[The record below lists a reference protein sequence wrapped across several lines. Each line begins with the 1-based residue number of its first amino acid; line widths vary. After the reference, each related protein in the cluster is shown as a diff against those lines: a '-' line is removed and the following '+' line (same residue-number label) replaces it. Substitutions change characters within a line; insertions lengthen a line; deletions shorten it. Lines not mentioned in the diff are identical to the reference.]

1 MVEISTRRLKDIVE
15 ATRTIMEADKKLRE
29 LFCDC
34 KSDSR
39 LENAAYALLDVFFD
53 ISGEE
58 LKPEEDFS
66 KDSKAMRLVMDKH
79 ISSEQVA
86 LILEKMQKE
95 SRKHAPP
102 KLYTEAE
109 IRRFLDENG
118 GYAADRGYIP
128 PKNVT
133 PRDDLRPKDL
143 TVYYDPMPEGVVGYD
158 AFGD

>member
-1 MVEISTRRLKDIVE
+1 MVEISTKQLKDIVE
-15 ATRTIMEADKKLRE
+15 ATRTIMEADRKLRE
-29 LFCDC
+29 LFSNC

-53 ISGEE
+53 IAGEK

-66 KDSKAMRLVMDKH
+66 KDSEAMKLVMDKH

-86 LILEKMQKE
+86 LMLEKMQKE
-95 SRKHAPP
+95 NRKYAPP

-109 IRRFLDENG
+109 IRRFLDESG

-128 PKNVT
+128 PKNVM
-133 PRDDLRPKDL
+133 PRDDLKPKDS
-143 TVYYDPMPEGVVGYD
+143 TVYYDPMPEGVTDYD
-158 AFGD
+158 AGRD